1 MLYFTEFFSV
11 SEEDLDAHGAF
22 NISLLTDLPLFIDPF
37 LLFGSEKSE
46 YVALHEAILK
56 YLSFLKTKAHSG
68 PASPAEVKAWY
79 KFPEVKQNW
88 FGYSA
93 TGNSG
98 TGLGPTFGKALS
110 SNLKLVF
117 KDLGHEQITESSHL
131 EKACL
136 FEIGVGRDHVSDF
149 TCNLIKAFL
158 LDYTERFALAH
169 IDPSLRKEVKVD
181 KVYFDYERE
190 RWMPMV
196 FTLPYIGNDFVLLT
210 PIDILTKDETWINSH
225 ELYGKFERI
234 CNSIPNDQLR
244 HEVNNY
250 LLQRLPARD
259 DGKKHS
265 AKDKAAAYSATLK
278 SFPEI
283 LDYYIRSKEENKAG
297 ARSVSKERVD
307 EVYSVFV
314 KNVMEFFSKLSE
326 MRATYTAPE
335 SGTMNAAL
343 ERILFMKHVIE
354 HNDGYRLFYVKGKPI
369 KREQDLQIIYRLT
382 WHGTRFDVNSEVN
395 NGRGPVDYKVSD
407 GAADK
412 TLVEFK
418 LASNSKLKKNL
429 EKQVGVYEKA
439 NSTRQSIK
447 VILYFSGGELATV
460 KAILKELG
468 LDDNPHV
475 ILIDAR
481 NDNKPSASNA

>member
-11 SEEDLDAHGAF
+11 SEEDLDAYGAF
-22 NISLLTDLPLFIDPF
+22 NISLWTDLPLFIDPF
-37 LLFGSEKSE
+37 LLFGSEKPE
-46 YVALHEAILK
+46 YIALHEAILK
-56 YLSFLKTKAHSG
+56 YLTFLKAKAENG
-68 PASPAEVKAWY
+68 PASPAELKAWY

-98 TGLGPTFGKALS
+98 TGLGPKFGHALS

-117 KDLGHEQITESSHL
+117 KDLGHERITESSHL

-136 FEIGVGRDHVSDF
+136 FEIGVGRDHISDF

-158 LDYTERFALAH
+158 LDYTERFALMH
-169 IDPSLRKEVKVD
+169 INPTLRREVNVD

-190 RWMPMV
+190 RWMPKV
-196 FTLPYIGNDFVLLT
+196 FTLPYIENDFVLLT

-225 ELYGKFERI
+225 ELYGSFERI

-265 AKDKAAAYSATLK
+265 AKDKAAAYSSTLK
-278 SFPEI
+278 TFPDI
-283 LDYYIRSKEENKAG
+283 LDYYIKTKEENKVG
-297 ARSVSKERVD
+297 ARSMSKERVD
-307 EVYSVFV
+307 EVYAVFV
-314 KNVMEFFSKLSE
+314 KNVMEFFSTLPEK
-326 MRATYTAPE
+326 RAAYTTTSTGTLNE
-335 SGTMNAAL
+335 SL
-343 ERILFMKHVIE
+343 ERVLFLKHVIE
-354 HNDGYRLFYVKGKPI
+354 HNDGYRLFYLKGRPI
-369 KREQDLQIIYRLT
+369 KRESDLQILYRLT
-382 WHGTRFDVNSEVN
+382 WHGTRYDVNSEVN
-395 NGRGPVDYKVSD
+395 NGRGPVDYKISD
-407 GAADK
+407 GSADK

-429 EKQVGVYEKA
+429 KNQVGVYENA
-439 NSTRQSIK
+439 NTTRQSIK
-447 VILYFSGGELATV
+447 AILYFSAGELATV
-460 KAILKELG
+460 QATLKGKRPVNHAL
-468 LDDNPHV
+468 
-475 ILIDAR
+475 
-481 NDNKPSASNA
+481 